1 MSRKRLVRLY
11 YRDDGFSVFVKDRDR
26 LGKQRVLLFIDTG
39 QELTI
44 SEDEFNKRYT
54 KSDLRVWSRHPY
66 KIERNKI

>member
-1 MSRKRLVRLY
+1 MNRRRLVRLY
-11 YRDDGFSVFVKDRDR
+11 YRDDGFPVFVRGRDR
-26 LGKQRVLLFIDTG
+26 LGSKRVIVFIDTG

-66 KIERNKI
+66 EIERNKI

>member
-39 QELTI
+39 QELEV

-66 KIERNKI
+66 KIEGS

>member
-26 LGKQRVLLFIDTG
+26 LGNQRVLLFIDTG
-39 QELTI
+39 QELKV

-54 KSDLRVWSRHPY
+54 KSDLRVWSRYPY
-66 KIERNKI
+66 TIEGS